1 MTVSTHYGSPVFDC
15 SGARLRAQ
23 SRRLATIVALSG
35 DLTADNFDL
44 MTEHASPFV
53 QSAASV
59 VLDLSGVTT
68 MCPQAM
74 ALIRAFDKTCGDAGV
89 DWALVPSRAVADV
102 LSTDDVLYPIAE
114 SVPDALTY
122 FADETLQRRSLLL
135 PLLTKSA

>member
-1 MTVSTHYGSPVFDC
+1 
-15 SGARLRAQ
+15 
-23 SRRLATIVALSG
+23 
-35 DLTADNFDL
+35 
-44 MTEHASPFV
+44 
-53 QSAASV
+53 
-59 VLDLSGVTT
+59 
-68 MCPQAM
+68 M